1 MKNVKKIA
9 LILLFSFISL
19 NSLNGSENLS
29 NRHKEW
35 LNLVSPILTKVEKDV
50 FLKLKTPQERDKF
63 IQLFWARRD
72 PLPDTKE
79 NEFYKE
85 YMIRVRFADLNFG
98 HGTSKKG
105 HETERGYFYL
115 LLGPPLERQVFATQS
130 DIWPLEL
137 WYYKGEQQ
145 YGLPPYFYL
154 IFYQQYGIGEYK
166 LYSPGM
172 EGPEKLIIPSSYSR
186 ALNRSTA
193 YKALKNISGELAAAS
208 LTYLPGETTLGTTS
222 LSSESIVSNVYSL
235 AEKKF
240 SDAYARH
247 FLAYKD
253 YIETE
258 YSHDF
263 IESHTK
269 VKVFQN
275 SGQMFLHWALE
286 PTKINFSNYKGNHY
300 AAFQLII
307 KIEDADGNPILEKEE
322 EIPLSISPENYKKH
336 ERQLFAFQDV
346 VPVIPGNFTLL
357 MFVKN
362 KTAKDFT
369 TFQTNISIPE
379 IKDSSF
385 IGDAIL
391 YHRREKLKENQR
403 EKLKAFTFNGTQYL
417 TNTQNQ
423 FFPQQEIGLY
433 CQIFNIQYINSKSL
447 HIEIFP
453 INEETPVYELKKPLT
468 EIITPDSLGVDIP
481 SIVPSTLKPGYYQ
494 ARITV
499 VDSGEEQR
507 LIHKENFIIL
517 AESYPVIPW
526 IYSKLHKPF
535 PNSDDLYLLAYQYF
549 RRQDFH
555 KAKQSV
561 EKSLAIKESIKG
573 KILLAKTLF
582 ALHQYQDS
590 LEVAIPIYE
599 TTGDR
604 EVAKIL
610 AVDYA
615 GLKDWSS
622 ALIYLEKLLS
632 QATEISVLNL
642 AAECYFN
649 LNLPEKALPLL
660 QRSLELDPNQE
671 KIIELKKKIEEKKG
685 RE

>member
-1 MKNVKKIA
+1 MKSFKKIA

-19 NSLNGSENLS
+19 NSLNGSENLLS
-29 NRHKEW
+29 RHKEW

-72 PLPDTKE
+72 PLTDTKE
-79 NEFYKE
+79 NEFFKE
-85 YMIRVRFADLNFG
+85 YMSRVRFADLNFG

-115 LLGPPLERQVFATQS
+115 LLGPPLERQIFATQS

-222 LSSESIVSNVYSL
+222 LSSDSIVSNVYSL
-235 AEKKF
+235 VEKKF

-263 IESHTK
+263 IESHAK
-269 VKVFQN
+269 VRVFQN

-286 PTKINFSNYKGNHY
+286 PGKINFSTYQGNYY

-307 KIEDADGNPILEKEE
+307 KIEDTDGNPILEKEE
-322 EIPLSISPENYKKH
+322 EIPLSISPEDYKKH

-346 VPVIPGNFTLL
+346 VPVIPGNFTLF
-357 MFVKN
+357 MFLKN

-369 TFQTNISIPE
+369 SFQTKISIPE

-403 EKLKAFTFNGTQYL
+403 GKLKAFTFNGIQYL
-417 TNTQNQ
+417 INTQNQ
-423 FFPQQEIGLY
+423 FLPQQEIGLY
-433 CQIFNIQYINSKSL
+433 CQIFNLQHINSKSL

-453 INEETPVYELKKPLT
+453 INEENPVYELKKPLT
-468 EIITPDSLGVDIP
+468 EIMTPDGLGVDIS
-481 SIVPSTLKPGYYQ
+481 SIIPSTLKPGYYQ
-494 ARITV
+494 AITTLFGS
-499 VDSGEEQR
+499 DSEK
-507 LIHKENFIIL
+507 LLVHKENFIIL
-517 AESYPVIPW
+517 AQSYPMIPW

-555 KAKQSV
+555 KAKQNL
-561 EKSLAIKESIKG
+561 EKSLAMKESIEAKA
-573 KILLAKTLF
+573 LLAKTLF
-582 ALHQYQDS
+582 VLQQYQDS
-590 LEVAIPIYE
+590 LEVAIPLYE

-615 GLKDWSS
+615 GLKDWNS
-622 ALIYLEKLLS
+622 ALIYLEKLLE

-642 AAECYFN
+642 TAECYLN

-660 QRSLELDPNQE
+660 QKSLELDPSQE

>member
-50 FLKLKTPQERDKF
+50 FLKLKTPQEKDKF

-85 YMIRVRFADLNFG
+85 YMSRVRFADLNFG

-263 IESHTK
+263 IESH
-269 VKVFQN
+269 VKARVFQN

-423 FFPQQEIGLY
+423 FLPQQEIGLY

-573 KILLAKTLF
+573 KSLLAKTLF

-622 ALIYLEKLLS
+622 ALTYLEKLLS

>member
-573 KILLAKTLF
+573 KSLLAKTLF

>member
-1 MKNVKKIA
+1 MKNVIKIA

-19 NSLNGSENLS
+19 NSLNGSENLLS
-29 NRHKEW
+29 RHKEW

-79 NEFYKE
+79 NEFFKE
-85 YMIRVRFADLNFG
+85 YMSRVRFADLNFG

-115 LLGPPLERQVFATQS
+115 LLGPPLERQIFATQS

-172 EGPEKLIIPSSYSR
+172 EGPERLIIPSSYSR

-263 IESHTK
+263 IESHAK
-269 VKVFQN
+269 VRVFQN
-275 SGQMFLHWALE
+275 SGQTFLHWALE
-286 PTKINFSNYKGNHY
+286 PGKINFSTYQGNHY

-307 KIEDADGNPILEKEE
+307 KIEDTDGNPILEKEE
-322 EIPLSISPENYKKH
+322 EIPLSISPEDYKKH

-346 VPVIPGNFTLL
+346 VPVIPGNFTLF
-357 MFVKN
+357 MFLKN

-369 TFQTNISIPE
+369 SFQTNISIPE

-391 YHRREKLKENQR
+391 YHRREKLKENHR
-403 EKLKAFTFNGTQYL
+403 GKLKAFTFNGIQYL
-417 TNTQNQ
+417 INTQHQ
-423 FFPQQEIGLY
+423 FLPQQEIGLY
-433 CQIFNIQYINSKSL
+433 CQIFNLQHIDSKSL

-453 INEETPVYELKKPLT
+453 INEENPVYELKKPLT
-468 EIITPDSLGVDIP
+468 EIITPDGLGVDVP
-481 SIVPSTLKPGYYQ
+481 SIIPSTLKPGYYQ

-499 VDSGEEQR
+499 VDSGEEKP
-507 LIHKENFIIL
+507 LVHKENFILL
-517 AESYPVIPW
+517 AQSYPMIPW

-561 EKSLAIKESIKG
+561 EKSLAMKESIKG
-573 KILLAKTLF
+573 KSLLAKTLF

-590 LEVAIPIYE
+590 LEVAIPLYE

-660 QRSLELDPNQE
+660 QKSLELDPNQE